1 MNKNLSLTSLLAVA
15 LFMASTF
22 VTANFNSAFGELDK
36 LGYPF
41 VFFSSSSNK
50 EFLDTQSFSAIS
62 LIANFAI
69 CFSIAFLLVSLF
81 SLLKVDRKKTMTA

>member
-1 MNKNLSLTSLLAVA
+1 MNKNMSITSLLAVA

-22 VTANFNSAFGELDK
+22 VTANFNTSFGELDK

-50 EFLDTQSFSAIS
+50 EFADNQSFSALS
-62 LIANFAI
+62 LIANLAI
-69 CFSIAFLLVSLF
+69 CFAAAYGIISLF
-81 SLLKVDRKKTMTA
+81 SLLKVDRTKRVAA